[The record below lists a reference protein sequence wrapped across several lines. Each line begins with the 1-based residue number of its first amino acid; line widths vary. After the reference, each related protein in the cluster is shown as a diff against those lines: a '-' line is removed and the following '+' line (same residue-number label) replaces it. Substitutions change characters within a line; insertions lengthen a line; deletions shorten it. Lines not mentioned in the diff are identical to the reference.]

1 MSVLMRSAVRLHSP
15 ELCSP
20 TAATLLTVGTNVAG
34 DAGEEAAVACGQIE
48 LPSGFRE
55 IHLAVISLF
64 LSVS

>member
-34 DAGEEAAVACGQIE
+34 DAGEEAAVA
-48 LPSGFRE
+48 FW
-55 IHLAVISLF
+55 
-64 LSVS
+64 LS